1 MLLLGII
8 MIGTAIVV
16 GKILKSI
23 RKRINNIDKQVKEQ
37 YERQE
42 KEKRRGS

>member
-8 MIGTAIVV
+8 MIGTAVIV
-16 GKILKSI
+16 GNILKSI

-37 YERQE
+37 YEQE